1 MTFKTLYLDNILL
14 KCANDANAT
23 EHHSLLRRPSLE
35 SVLSP
40 TTVKLNQNP
49 YKLAE
54 GSLIQY
60 GNPPEY
66 GVVKWTGILPGRENI
81 YYAGVEMVTSYD
93 INVVYIQIVV
103 YKYGYRYV
111 SHCCLPIK
119 LKYALS
125 NSCEISLFTVKSL

>member
-35 SVLSP
+35 SVLLPASI
-40 TTVKLNQNP
+40 KLDQNP

-66 GVVKWTGILPGRENI
+66 GVVKWIGILPGRENI
-81 YYAGVEMVTSYD
+81 YYAGVEMVTTYD
-93 INVVYIQIVV
+93 INVVYNQIVL
-103 YKYGYRYV
+103 YKYMYHIAVY
-111 SHCCLPIK
+111 L
-119 LKYALS
+119 L
-125 NSCEISLFTVKSL
+125 N